1 MGRWKGL
8 SCAPGINSKESSCIA
23 SRHFSVVEAYPKD
36 NVNTDSFGTD
46 MKNRSLVESK
56 YDLCLLFFCCVF
68 LGRFVTGLRRQC
80 TPTVGSIN
88 ARMVTYIIYAT

>member
-1 MGRWKGL
+1 MIAAVNKWEDGIKGL

-56 YDLCLLFFCCVF
+56 YDLCLLFFLLCLF
-68 LGRFVTGLRRQC
+68 GTFRDRTTIYTQTMYPYRRLD
-80 TPTVGSIN
+80 
-88 ARMVTYIIYAT
+88 